1 MGGAGQSLVQ
11 NALSAGSDE
20 DALSGAFSASLGRQ
34 SSAPWALP
42 NPPGPQARGQKPA
55 LESTGSTQ
63 TALWHRRDLKGSPFC
78 LPPGPSPLCLRPHP
92 LCFLLG
98 PELASDA
105 TTAPSRTTEDWSLL
119 SNGCL
124 STLVSPVPRLWSALL
139 SASCFLAFSA
149 RHPWDPIL
157 STRPRVHPPSDLG
170 FPVSASCPYGFKH
183 RWPGFCLLFSA
194 RCIS

>member
-1 MGGAGQSLVQ
+1 MGGAGRSLVQ

-78 LPPGPSPLCLRPHP
+78 LPPGP
-92 LCFLLG
+92 
-98 PELASDA
+98 
-105 TTAPSRTTEDWSLL
+105 
-119 SNGCL
+119 
-124 STLVSPVPRLWSALL
+124 LL
-139 SASCFLAFSA
+139 SASVPIPSVSSSVQSWLLMPPPLPVEPPKTGHFSAMAASPRSSRWFLAVVGTA
-149 RHPWDPIL
+149 LR
-157 STRPRVHPPSDLG
+157 
-170 FPVSASCPYGFKH
+170 
-183 RWPGFCLLFSA
+183 
-194 RCIS
+194 

>member
-1 MGGAGQSLVQ
+1 MGGAGRSLVQ

-124 STLVSPVPRLWSALL
+124 STLVSPVPRCGRHCSPLA
-139 SASCFLAFSA
+139 ASWRSLPITPGTRFS
-149 RHPWDPIL
+149 PL
-157 STRPRVHPPSDLG
+157 VLESTHRLTL
-170 FPVSASCPYGFKH
+170 VS
-183 RWPGFCLLFSA
+183 L
-194 RCIS
+194 